1 MRKKFAGNLLL
12 LIFANLLVKP
22 FWIFGIDRVVQNKVG
37 PAEYGTYF
45 ALFNFSF
52 LFGIVLD
59 FGLNNFNN
67 RAIARHPSRL
77 ASYFPNLMVVKF
89 ALSLLYFLVAFI
101 AAGLTGY
108 SALQIKMLAA
118 LALNQVLLSY
128 ILYLRS
134 NLTALHLFKVD
145 SVISVM
151 DRLLAIIFC
160 SFFLYSGVWTD
171 GYFDIDYFIY
181 SQTAALFIT
190 GVIAFIFLRG
200 RRGFKLDLWR
210 WRFVRA
216 ILLRSAPFAL
226 LGLLMTIYYRIDAIM
241 LERMYSAVET
251 GIYAKS
257 YRLLDAV
264 NQFGYLFGVPL
275 LPLFAGMI
283 RRRENIEE
291 LLSFSA
297 VIMFLFAASTAIL
310 CAFFGTE
317 IMTLLYHR
325 SDPYSIRIFSLLMIS
340 FIPIS
345 SVYIFGTLLTAH
357 GSMKV
362 LNLIAIGGIVIN
374 VGLNLIMIPTY
385 GALGTTL
392 ATLFTQFVVALLHI
406 IAVNTSFQ
414 IKWKWGLIVRLVT
427 YIVLAIALS
436 LALTY
441 IPMHWMGRIVINA
454 TLLGALI
461 LLLQL
466 VPLSMLKRLRG
477 VAN

>member
-1 MRKKFAGNLLL
+1 
-12 LIFANLLVKP
+12 
-22 FWIFGIDRVVQNKVG
+22 
-37 PAEYGTYF
+37 
-45 ALFNFSF
+45 
-52 LFGIVLD
+52 
-59 FGLNNFNN
+59 
-67 RAIARHPSRL
+67 
-77 ASYFPNLMVVKF
+77 
-89 ALSLLYFLVAFI
+89 
-101 AAGLTGY
+101 
-108 SALQIKMLAA
+108 
-118 LALNQVLLSY
+118 
-128 ILYLRS
+128 
-134 NLTALHLFKVD
+134 
-145 SVISVM
+145 
-151 DRLLAIIFC
+151 
-160 SFFLYSGVWTD
+160 
-171 GYFDIDYFIY
+171 
-181 SQTAALFIT
+181 
-190 GVIAFIFLRG
+190 
-200 RRGFKLDLWR
+200 
-210 WRFVRA
+210 
-216 ILLRSAPFAL
+216 
-226 LGLLMTIYYRIDAIM
+226 MTIYYRIDAIM